1 MSALQTFLDK
11 AKAATPRERAGVALV
26 AALVLAALAS
36 SAFDWAMQA
45 DARARE
51 AAQRRSELSS
61 IQSRIGDQRFQE
73 EVALAAG
80 KVWRWS
86 VTDAS
91 ESLAAAQASS
101 MLEALAAGAGL
112 SNVSVSAA
120 EAGEGGEGEGLG
132 AIELTLRA
140 DFDWAAYMALLQ
152 ALEASELSLVVDAA
166 EVEGGADAPRSLTV
180 QVRISLIREAE
191 PS

>member
-1 MSALQTFLDK
+1 MSALQTLLDK

-26 AALVLAALAS
+26 AALVLSVLAS
-36 SAFDWAMQA
+36 STFDWAMQA
-45 DARARE
+45 DAQARE
-51 AAQRRSELSS
+51 AAQRHTELSS
-61 IQSRIGDQRFQE
+61 VQSRIGDQRFQE

-101 MLEALAAGAGL
+101 TLEALAAGVGL

-120 EAGEGGEGEGLG
+120 EAGAGGEGEGLG
-132 AIELTLRA
+132 AIRLTLRA

-152 ALEASELSLVVDAA
+152 ALEASELSLVVDATEMA
-166 EVEGGADAPRSLTV
+166 GGADAPRTLMV
-180 QVRISLIREAE
+180 QVRIPLIREAE